1 MNQHRFVL
9 NISSLTIL
17 FTIALMLFAGGPAP
31 DNCNASETKKIR
43 VGSELDFPPY
53 AFLDESGKPT
63 GFSIDLIE
71 AVTNAMGLPITIT
84 TGSWDTVWNDLIDAR
99 IDILPIVAKAAER
112 ERLLDF
118 SLPHT
123 ETYDAFFVHQGNPA
137 IKDIA
142 AARGKEIVVM
152 RSDAAH
158 HELLKREFKGKLILV
173 DTIPE
178 GMSMISSEK
187 HDAFLCSKLIGTL
200 VIKKHGLKDII
211 PGAPIPDYKRIFCFA
226 VKKGQK
232 ELLEKLNQGLLIVKT
247 NGQYDRIYDKWLSA
261 HDPLR
266 KLREYFWPAIMILAG
281 MVVIFGIWMA
291 TLQKRIKERNRELAE
306 RKRAEKA
313 LRESEERL
321 KEIQKDLS
329 LAQQIAHI
337 GSWNYDVKTGELQW
351 SDELFRIYGLDPK
364 ETSLILEHSIGMIH
378 PDDVEFA
385 GEAFN
390 KAVNEGLS
398 YEIEYRIIRPD
409 GEERFVQGIG
419 KILKDHESNAVR
431 VFGTGQDITQR
442 KIAEKALKQSEEMF
456 SKFFFSSPT
465 WLAFTRL
472 EDGKYLEVN
481 KAFEKV
487 TGFHRDEV
495 IGRTSLELG
504 LWPETKERERLM
516 QMAREEG
523 GFQEQAVTFLTKEG
537 DPLQALWSAEVIEL
551 DGEDCLLS
559 TVMDISELKRSQE
572 EQVHL
577 RHQLER
583 SQRMEAI
590 GTLAGGVAHEFNNVL
605 SVILGNTELAMDDVP
620 EDLPATDCLK
630 EIRTATL
637 RAKDVV
643 LELLTFSRKMEKKRK
658 RMDLSILV
666 KESLHMLRATIPT
679 SIEFAL
685 NVREDT
691 HYVHADPTQMN
702 QVLLNLALNA
712 ADAMR
717 DAIGLLTVTLQNTT
731 FDKDQILFDAT
742 LPPGDYVKLSV
753 SDNGTGID
761 PALFDRIFE
770 PYFTTKELGK
780 GTGMGLSVVHGIV
793 KRHGGGIHI
802 DSGTGRGTTFEI
814 FFPAIDM
821 ASESED
827 NSENTIPRGTETI
840 LFLDDEASLVNL
852 NRQRLERLGY
862 TVIPETDPS
871 KALAIFCNDPD
882 KIDLVITD
890 MTMPGM
896 TGDQLAQAILET
908 RPGMPIILC
917 TGYSEKISD
926 ARAQDLG
933 IGKYIEKP
941 IGTDILASSIRE
953 VLDGEP

>member
-211 PGAPIPDYKRIFCFA
+211 TGAPIPDYKRIFCFA

-247 NGQYDRIYDKWLSA
+247 NGQYDRIYEKWLTA
-261 HDPLR
+261 YDPWR
-266 KLREYFWPAIMILAG
+266 MAGKYFWPAIMILLG
-281 MVVIFGIWMA
+281 MGVIVGIWMA
-291 TLQKRIKERNRELAE
+291 TLQKRIKERNREIAD
-306 RKRAEKA
+306 RKKIENA
-313 LRESEERL
+313 LKKSEE
-321 KEIQKDLS
+321 K
-329 LAQQIAHI
+329 
-337 GSWNYDVKTGELQW
+337 
-351 SDELFRIYGLDPK
+351 
-364 ETSLILEHSIGMIH
+364 
-378 PDDVEFA
+378 
-385 GEAFN
+385 
-390 KAVNEGLS
+390 
-398 YEIEYRIIRPD
+398 
-409 GEERFVQGIG
+409 
-419 KILKDHESNAVR
+419 
-431 VFGTGQDITQR
+431 
-442 KIAEKALKQSEEMF
+442 F

-551 DGEDCLLS
+551 DGEDCLLT

-605 SVILGNTELAMDDVP
+605 SIILGNTELAMDDVP
-620 EDLPATDCLK
+620 EDLPAADCLK

-761 PALFDRIFE
+761 PALLDRIFE

-802 DSGTGRGTTFEI
+802 DSGIGRGTTFEI

-821 ASESED
+821 APESED
-827 NSENTIPRGTETI
+827 NTENTIPRGTETI

-871 KALAIFCNDPD
+871 KALTIFCNDPD

-953 VLDGEP
+953 VLDGGL